1 MQYKINFSALLFYM
15 KFDTRL
21 SFSKLVEDI
30 IIINEYT
37 KILMIVS
44 IFFIFQ
50 YIQKTFLF
58 KNFQTKT
65 NKRNTR
71 PIESTR
77 KKTTKNSNLWKTLI
91 LSTNTW
97 ACTISTCAF
106 PVWIFFE
113 GGIYCFLCVIGC
125 VCTWVVFYN
134 RDSKERGWYSNRKP
148 SFLLVDI

>member
-1 MQYKINFSALLFYM
+1 MLYKLISVYFYFNIQ
-15 KFDTRL
+15 KWYQIIIFKTRL
-21 SFSKLVEDI
+21 FTTISNIRNKPIVYTSKCTIKHFLSKIKPFS
-30 IIINEYT
+30 
-37 KILMIVS
+37 M
-44 IFFIFQ
+44 
-50 YIQKTFLF
+50 
-58 KNFQTKT
+58 QTK
-65 NKRNTR
+65 RNAR
-71 PIESTR
+71 PIDR
-77 KKTTKNSNLWKTLI
+77 KKTAENSNLWKTLVRF
-91 LSTNTW
+91 TNTR